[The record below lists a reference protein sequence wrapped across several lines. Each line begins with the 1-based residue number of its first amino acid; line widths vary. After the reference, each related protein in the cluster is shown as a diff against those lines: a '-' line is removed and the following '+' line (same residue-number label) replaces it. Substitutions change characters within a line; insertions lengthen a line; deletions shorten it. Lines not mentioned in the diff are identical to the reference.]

1 MKKKPTGFSYLT
13 QRQFEVRLDVL
24 RKKYARKFSEPK
36 HGAGERPVQKEVKK

>member
-1 MKKKPTGFSYLT
+1 MKKQGFTYLS
-13 QRQFEVRLDVL
+13 QREFNVRLDVL